1 MQSQVV
7 QEFKS
12 LPLRGTIGAASG
24 SYLEWESPRL
34 TTMFPLEGMPK
45 GSDRAVCHTVNG
57 FLQANFKDKTIFTLG
72 PQGFVIYA
80 GLYGEYAGISG
91 LIQSTTISPATPS
104 DVIRYSSNGAIG
116 FNTWSS
122 FSNLAQNIYIRFVI
136 MQTNANGGPA
146 TPVDITFTGAL
157 LGSDVRF

>member
-12 LPLRGTIGAASG
+12 LPLRGTVGAALG

-45 GSDRAVCHTVNG
+45 GSDRGVCHTVNG
-57 FLQANFKDKTIFTLG
+57 FLQANFKDKTIFSQG
-72 PQGFVIYA
+72 PVGLQIFA

-91 LIQSTTISPATPS
+91 LIQSTLINPEPV
-104 DVIRYSSNGAIG
+104 DLVRYGSNGAIG

-122 FSNLAQNIYIRFVI
+122 FANLAQNIYIRFVI
-136 MQTNANGGPA
+136 MQVQSIGGVA

-157 LGSDVRF
+157 LASDVRF

>member
-12 LPLRGTIGAASG
+12 LPLRGTVGAALG
-24 SYLEWESPRL
+24 SYLAWESPRL
-34 TTMFPLEGMPK
+34 TTMFPIAGMPK
-45 GSDRAVCHTVNG
+45 GSDRGVCHTVNG
-57 FLQANFKDKTIFTLG
+57 FLEANFKDKTIFS
-72 PQGFVIYA
+72 QGGVLLVA

-91 LIQSTTISPATPS
+91 LIQSTTIDPSTPAATA
-104 DVIRYSSNGAIG
+104 IYGSNGAIG
-116 FNTWSS
+116 FNAWSS
-122 FSNLAQNIYIRFVI
+122 FANLAQNIYIRFVI
-136 MQTNANGGPA
+136 YQSRGVGGVA